1 MIHIYSK
8 EGKFKDSLNY
18 TITEFES
25 SWYDNYQPRDFI
37 SETKF
42 DYPVVK
48 NGEIR
53 DMTREEKILTLN
65 QIDLLADGEI
75 VADGIIK
82 KIDCPDDFVQAKWNK
97 ELNIWEEGANKESLM
112 LERKNK
118 ILEYA
123 QYKKEIEELKEFSDE
138 FESDETIELL
148 ESKMKVLKD
157 EINSLLVKIKKIK

>member
-18 TITEFES
+18 TKDEFKKE
-25 SWYDNYQPRDFI
+25 WYEDFQEGDFI

-42 DYPVVK
+42 DYPVVED
-48 NGEIR
+48 GEIR
-53 DMTREEKILTLN
+53 DMTREEKILILN
-65 QIDLLADGEI
+65 QMDLLTDGEM

-123 QYKKEIEELKEFSDE
+123 QYKKEIEELKEFSEE

-148 ESKMKVLKD
+148 ESKMKALKD
-157 EINSLLVKIKKIK
+157 EINLLLVKIKKIK